1 MTELA
6 PDDIDDRRRSIGAR
20 RNPETERA
28 ILEAAEAVMAEEGI
42 AGFSIEAVAKRA
54 RAGKPTIYKWWPGK
68 TALMLDVY
76 HRQKPANVHMDTGT
90 VEGDLFAFLTGVF
103 AHWGDTGAG
112 QIFRFVVAEAQRDE
126 AAAVSLRGYAAE
138 RRLQSGEIF
147 ERGIARGELAG
158 DIDVGL
164 CADLLA
170 GFIWQRLLTGRIE
183 RDPEQL
189 RVVARQ
195 MVRGLVA
202 GSKNTPTN
210 LP

>member
-1 MTELA
+1 MTDV

-20 RNPETERA
+20 RNPETEQA
-28 ILEAAEAVMAEEGI
+28 ILAAAEAIVGEVGI

-54 RAGKPTIYKWWPGK
+54 RAGKPTIYKWWPDK
-68 TALMLDVY
+68 TALLLDVY
-76 HRQKPANVHMDTGT
+76 HRQKPASVHMDTGT
-90 VEGDLFAFLTGVF
+90 VEGDVFAFLTGVF

-112 QIFRFVVAEAQRDE
+112 QIFRFIVAEAQRDE
-126 AAAVSLRGYAAE
+126 DAGEALRAYSAE

-147 ERGIARGELAG
+147 RRGIARGELAA

-170 GFIWQRLLTGRIE
+170 GFIWKRLLIGQLE

-189 RVVARQ
+189 RRVARQ

-202 GSKNTPTN
+202 
-210 LP
+210 